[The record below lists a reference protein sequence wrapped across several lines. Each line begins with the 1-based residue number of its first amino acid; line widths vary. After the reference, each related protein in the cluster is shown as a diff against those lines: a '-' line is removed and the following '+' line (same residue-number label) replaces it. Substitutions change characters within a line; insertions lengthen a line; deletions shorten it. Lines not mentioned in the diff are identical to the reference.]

1 MAKKQ
6 LGQLPPQ
13 YDFFLNPYD
22 DLRFTRCPKC
32 GAKTGQRKIP
42 LVIWVDP
49 HYPVSLNYTCRYCK
63 NCDLLIA
70 HQNEIEN
77 LLAQL
82 FRERNP
88 QIIGNEY
95 TVLGTMEKTTWKQGV
110 QKPIEFQDLPAHLRE
125 FIQVLKF
132 ELTGYPMDQE
142 QETVHETLPPDVE
155 NKENP
160 ANKGVSPSHLLIDNL
175 PKAMALLEK
184 MKLALP
190 ITARPTKELVNALKK
205 QGVQLDRY
213 RDVQIKGVHYMGD
226 EGGITCDITPPGK
239 EKTPVLC
246 SITHLSIQSE
256 HPLFC
261 EIRAYQEQRERK
273 LAQDYGTA
281 GFTVTP
287 RKRH

>member
-1 MAKKQ
+1 MNKAQ
-6 LGQLPPQ
+6 LGKLPPQ
-13 YDFFLNPYD
+13 YDFFQNPYA

-32 GAKTGQRKIP
+32 GADTGQRKLP

-88 QIIGNEY
+88 KIIGNDY
-95 TVLGTMEKTTWKQGV
+95 TVLGTMERPAWKQGV
-110 QKPIEFQDLPAHLRE
+110 QKPIEFQDMPAYLHDFNR
-125 FIQVLKF
+125 VLKF
-132 ELTGYPMDQE
+132 DLTSPLSDQE
-142 QETVHETLPPDVE
+142 QEVVDVMLPPGAEYKDS
-155 NKENP
+155 P
-160 ANKGVSPSHLLIDNL
+160 ASNRESASNILIDNL

-190 ITARPTKELVNALKK
+190 ITARPSKDLINVLIK
-205 QGVQLDRY
+205 QGIQLDRY
-213 RDVQIKGVHYMGD
+213 RDVQIKDVYYMGD
-226 EGGITCDITPPGK
+226 ESGIICDITPPGK
-239 EKTPVLC
+239 EKMPILC
-246 SITHLSIQSE
+246 SLTHLVIRPE
-256 HPLFC
+256 HPLFG

-273 LAQDYGTA
+273 LAKNYGLA
-281 GFTVTP
+281 SVTVNP

>member
-32 GAKTGQRKIP
+32 RAKTGQRKIP

-95 TVLGTMEKTTWKQGV
+95 TVLGTMEKTAWKQGV
-110 QKPIEFQDLPAHLRE
+110 QKPIEFQDLPVHLHE

-132 ELTGYPMDQE
+132 ELTGHPTDQE

-155 NKENP
+155 NKDSP
-160 ANKGVSPSHLLIDNL
+160 ANKGVSPSRLLIDNL

-190 ITARPTKELVNALKK
+190 ISARPTKELVNALKK

-246 SITHLSIQSE
+246 SITHLSIWSE
-256 HPLFC
+256 HPLFG

-273 LAQDYGTA
+273 LAQDYGMA